1 MRILPTTAQFER
13 LAEGATHVPVWGEL
27 LADRDTP
34 VTAFRKLHQGGHG
47 FLLESAEG
55 GERWARYSFLATDPA
70 AVVEARGREVRVRW
84 KDGRVDE
91 HSDQDPLLF
100 LREFLRRYRVPHVP
114 GLPRL
119 SGGLVGYVAYDAVR
133 WIERLPTPPKDELG
147 LPDMVLL
154 LVDTLV
160 VFDNREQKV
169 LVVSHADVRDAG
181 RREQGFQD
189 AVARVEEIAA
199 RLDEPAPAL
208 PARFQAA
215 EPCTAESTLEPEEY
229 KRLVERAK
237 EYIRAGDII
246 QVVLAQRFSH
256 ETTATPFDIYR
267 CLRAINP
274 SPYLTH
280 LELGD
285 GTAVVSASP
294 EVLVRL
300 EDDRMMVRPI
310 AGTRPRAA
318 SPDEDERLA
327 ESLLADPK
335 ERAEHV
341 MLLDLG
347 RNDVG
352 RVALPGSVKVTEQF
366 VIERYSHVMHIVSNV
381 EGKVAPGF
389 DAIDALR
396 AAFPAGTLS
405 GAPKVRAMEIIDEF
419 EPCRRGI
426 YGGALG
432 YFGFTGSMDMA
443 ITIRTALVKDG
454 RVHVQAGAGIVA
466 DSDPQSEHEEC
477 VRKAQAVLTAAAMA
491 EKFSEF
497 EPSDDEESST

>member
-1 MRILPTTAQFER
+1 MRILPTKAQFDR
-13 LAEGATHVPVWGEL
+13 LADGATHVPVWGEL

-34 VTAFRKLHQGGHG
+34 VTAFRKLHRGGHG

-55 GERWARYSFLATDPA
+55 GERWGRYSFLATDPS
-70 AVVEARGREVRVRW
+70 AVVEARGRDVSVRW
-84 KDGRVDE
+84 RDGRVDE
-91 HSDQDPLLF
+91 HCDVDPLLF
-100 LREFLRRYRVPHVP
+100 LRELLGRYRVADVP

-119 SGGLVGYVAYDAVR
+119 TGGLVGYISYDAVR
-133 WIERLPTPPKDELG
+133 WIERLPTPPADDLG
-147 LPDMVLL
+147 TPDMVLL
-154 LVDTLV
+154 LVDTVV
-160 VFDNREQKV
+160 VFDNRQQRV
-169 LVVSHADVRDAG
+169 LLVSHADVSDPARREEG
-181 RREQGFQD
+181 RRAAEL
-189 AVARVEEIAA
+189 RVEELAA
-199 RLDEPAPAL
+199 RLDQPAPPL
-208 PARFQAA
+208 PARFRTAD
-215 EPCTAESTLEPEEY
+215 PRPAESTLTPEAY
-229 KRLVERAK
+229 RGIVEQAK

-246 QVVLAQRFSH
+246 QVVLSQRFSH

-267 CLRAINP
+267 CLRAIDP

-285 GTAVVSASP
+285 LALVSASP

-300 EDDRMMVRPI
+300 EDDKMMVRPI

-318 SPDEDERLA
+318 SSEEDERLA
-327 ESLLADPK
+327 ASLLADPK
-335 ERAEHV
+335 ELAEHV

-352 RVALPGSVKVTEQF
+352 RVALPGTVEVTEQF

-381 EGKVAPGF
+381 EGRVAPGF

-419 EPCRRGI
+419 EPYRRGP
-426 YGGALG
+426 YGGAIG
-432 YFGFTGSMDMA
+432 YFGFSGAMDMA
-443 ITIRTALVKDG
+443 ITIRTALVRDG

-477 VRKAQAVLTAAAMA
+477 CRKARGVLTAAAMA
-491 EKFSEF
+491 ERFAEL
-497 EPSDDEESST
+497 EAGDPGEESVG

>member
-1 MRILPTTAQFER
+1 VRILPTTVQFDR
-13 LAEGATHVPVWGEL
+13 LAGDATHVPVWGEL

-34 VTAFRKLHQGGHG
+34 VTAFRKLHRGGHG

-55 GERWARYSFLATDPA
+55 GERWGRFSYVATDPA
-70 AVVEARGREVRVRW
+70 AIVEARGRNIRIRW
-84 KDGRVDE
+84 RDGRVDE
-91 HSDQDPLLF
+91 HPDVDPLLF
-100 LREFLRRYRVPHVP
+100 LRELLSRYRVASVP

-119 SGGLVGYVAYDAVR
+119 TGGLVGYVSYDAVR
-133 WIERLPTPPKDELG
+133 WIERLPAPPPDDIG
-147 LPDMVLL
+147 TPDMVLL
-154 LVDTLV
+154 LVDTVV
-160 VFDNREQKV
+160 VFDNRRQRV
-169 LVVSHADVRDAG
+169 LIVSHADVSDASLRDER
-181 RREQGFQD
+181 RRE
-189 AVARVEEIAA
+189 AIARVEEWAA
-199 RLDEPAPAL
+199 RLDAATPAL
-208 PARFQAA
+208 PARVRPA
-215 EPCTAESTLEPEEY
+215 EPRSAVSTLSPERYRAIVGE
-229 KRLVERAK
+229 AK
-237 EYIRAGDII
+237 EYIRAGDVI

-256 ETTATPFDIYR
+256 PTTATPFDVYR

-280 LELGD
+280 LELGED
-285 GTAVVSASP
+285 LAIVSASP

-327 ESLLADPK
+327 TALLADPK

-352 RVALPGSVKVTEQF
+352 RVALPGTVRVTEQF

-381 EGKVAPGF
+381 EGRVAPGL
-389 DAIDALR
+389 DAIDAFR

-405 GAPKVRAMEIIDEF
+405 GAPKVRAMEIIDEL
-419 EPCRRGI
+419 EPRRRGI
-426 YGGALG
+426 YGGAIG
-432 YFGFTGSMDMA
+432 YFGFSGSMDMA
-443 ITIRTALVKDG
+443 ITIRTALIKDG
-454 RVHVQAGAGIVA
+454 QVYVQAGAGIVA

-477 VRKAQAVLTAAAMA
+477 LRKARAILTAAAMA
-491 EKFSEF
+491 EEF
-497 EPSDDEESST
+497 AELRDEEPGA